1 MFMVISMGFCN
12 KWLEN
17 YGQYHYF
24 LFRVLVGLM
33 FFLHGYGKLF
43 GAKAVTLMSF
53 MGLAG
58 VLELLIGLGV
68 LVGFLT
74 RLAAFGGSIVM
85 LVAYFK
91 VHAFTALSPLANG
104 GELAVMYFVAFL
116 VQMKYGNGKW
126 NLEQPLLKKETF

>member
-1 MFMVISMGFCN
+1 MGYCN
-12 KWLEN
+12 KWLN
-17 YGQYHYF
+17 SYGEYHYF
-24 LFRVLVGLM
+24 VFRVLVGLM
-33 FFLHGYGKLF
+33 FFLHGFGKLS
-43 GAKAVTLMSF
+43 GAKAAPLMSL

-74 RLAAFGGSIVM
+74 RLAAFGGAIVM

-116 VQMKYGNGKW
+116 VLMVYGNGKW
-126 NLEQPLLKKETF
+126 NLEKVLLKKELF